1 MYLPKRRKAPMPDSN
16 ELVAMLRAVI
26 QEALK
31 PVHQELEELKPVRQE
46 LQELKHGQERLE
58 SKVDK
63 LELRQARL
71 ESKVDKLE
79 HGQERLES
87 KVDKLELR
95 MEDEVIEKVRAL
107 FDGFTLRGEQIENLQ
122 KHLNQRLDS
131 IEIDTGY
138 LVSKVARLEKM
149 AK

>member
-1 MYLPKRRKAPMPDSN
+1 MPDSG
-16 ELVAMLRAVI
+16 ELVSMLRAVI
-26 QEALK
+26 REELK

-58 SKVDK
+58 SKVDN
-63 LELRQARL
+63 
-71 ESKVDKLE
+71 LE

-87 KVDKLELR
+87 KVDNLELR
-95 MEDEVIEKVRAL
+95 QENEVIEKVRAL